1 VWFPGGSRRHLGELV
16 EFDGASHRHPLPQAR
31 EPDLNQLLRG
41 ERAVEV
47 PAEIDPAFQAMTKIE
62 GRARDFEE
70 TSGNKQK
77 KWD

>member
-1 VWFPGGSRRHLGELV
+1 MWFPGGSRRHLGELV
-16 EFDGASHRHPLPQAR
+16 EFDGARHRHPLPEAR

-47 PAEIDPAFQAMTKIE
+47 PAEIDPGLQETTKIE
-62 GRARDFEE
+62 GGARDFEE

-77 KWD
+77 KSD